1 MKEETISFKCEQF
14 FGKNWKYVFFFV
26 CFVLLLIVWQ
36 VSSITKRMTSL
47 EQTVANNNGYVVLT
61 TLDGRAVKVT
71 KEPLRAEF
79 LKQFAVSVM
88 VNNFV
93 YSRSQLTDNFQ
104 KSSFKDATELLNRVP
119 NLKLIYGSFLDS
131 QPNKE
136 QGIEVNKQAV
146 GDLVS
151 YLRWLISAIAQD
163 KLPEYISIKDYRV
176 QKYEY
181 NQNKFVMELHINVNV
196 QSYILSEDRYITQ
209 EGIFKINTEGS
220 FDLLKSTDVNPYG
233 MRIERLKISPV
244 IKASK

>member
-1 MKEETISFKCEQF
+1 MKEETMSFKCEQF
-14 FGKNWKYVFFFV
+14 FSKNWKYVFFFV
-26 CFVLLLIVWQ
+26 CFVLLLVVWQ
-36 VSSITKRMTSL
+36 VSSITSRMTSL
-47 EQTVANNNGYVVLT
+47 EQTVANNNSYVVLT
-61 TLDGRAVKVT
+61 TLDGRAIKVT

-104 KSSFKDATELLNRVP
+104 KSSFKDATELLNKVP

-136 QGIEVNKQAV
+136 QGIEVNRQAV

-163 KLPEYISIKDYRV
+163 KLPEYISIKDY
-176 QKYEY
+176 YY
-181 NQNKFVMELHINVNV
+181 NWVG
-196 QSYILSEDRYITQ
+196 SSWTIL
-209 EGIFKINTEGS
+209 
-220 FDLLKSTDVNPYG
+220 V
-233 MRIERLKISPV
+233 IES
-244 IKASK
+244 